1 MKIVFMGSA
10 DFGLPALNAL
20 IENGHS
26 IAAVVSTPAR
36 KKGRGLILSD
46 SQVVEFS
53 REKGLSPIFT
63 PQTLKSP
70 DFVEALKKL
79 EADVFVVVAFRILP
93 KEVFSLPRLGTINIH
108 ASLLPKF
115 RGPAPIQRAIA
126 AGEKTTGI
134 TIFRID
140 QGIDTGTIIL
150 RKQTDIG
157 DEETF
162 PHLYGR
168 LSILGSQGL
177 LEAMNLL
184 EKGTV
189 HYMQQDETLASPAP
203 KLSREEGK
211 IDWNLPA
218 RTIFNRVRA
227 FKPFPGTYT
236 FLNGNRLHIERAVLI
251 DKGNDLP
258 PGTICD
264 VGSEGFDVQ
273 CAEGRLQVLE
283 VKPEGKASM
292 NARAFAVGR
301 KIRPPMRFA

>member
-20 IENGHS
+20 IENGHT
-26 IAAVVSTPAR
+26 IGAVVSTPAR
-36 KKGRGLILSD
+36 KKGRGLKLSD
-46 SQVVEFS
+46 SPVVEFS
-53 REKGLSPIFT
+53 REKGISPIFT
-63 PQTLKSP
+63 PSILKSP
-70 DFVEALKKL
+70 DFIDALQRL
-79 EADVFVVVAFRILP
+79 QADVFVVVAFRLLP
-93 KEVFSLPRLGTINIH
+93 KEIFSLPRLGTINIH

-140 QGIDTGTIIL
+140 RGIDTGTIIL
-150 RKQTDIG
+150 QKKTDIG

-162 PHLYGR
+162 PQLYER
-168 LSILGSQGL
+168 LSSLGSQGL
-177 LEAMNLL
+177 IEAVSLL
-184 EKGTV
+184 EKGAV
-189 HYMQQDETLASPAP
+189 DFMQQDEKLATPAP
-203 KLSREEGK
+203 KLSKEEGK

-218 RTIFNRVRA
+218 RTIFNMVRA

-236 FLNGNRLHIERAVLI
+236 FFEGNRLLIERAVLI
-251 DKGNDLP
+251 DNGNGLS

-264 VGSEGFDVQ
+264 IGSEGFDVQ
-273 CAEGRLQVLE
+273 CAEGRLRVLE

-292 NARAFAVGR
+292 SARAFAVGR
-301 KIRPPMRFA
+301 KIRPPMKFG